1 MDWRIHINDPL
12 DAAAL
17 EKIQAIPGSQVTSE
31 HWDDADL
38 IRNMPGVHVL
48 VVRSATKAT
57 RKVIDAGKDLR
68 IIARAGTGLDNVD
81 VEAAKERNILVIN
94 TPGANAISVA
104 ELAIGLML
112 SLIRFIPRGTKG
124 LKEGLWEKKALM
136 GTELYEKTV
145 GVIGF
150 GTIGAE
156 VAKRLIS
163 FGCKILAYDLYP
175 NDHGLDVQFVSL
187 NELFAQSDIITIH
200 APKVPETKHLVD
212 QAAFSKMKKGAIL
225 IHTARG
231 GIVDDKALY
240 DALVSGQLAA
250 AALDVFETEPPS
262 DELGKKLIALDQ
274 VIGTPHIGAS
284 AKEAQ
289 KRVGVQIVQRMIQA
303 IQDYQPG

>member
-12 DAAAL
+12 EASAL
-17 EKIQAIPGSQVTSE
+17 EKIQVIPNSQVTSE
-31 HWDDADL
+31 HWEQDKLVKSMAG
-38 IRNMPGVHVL
+38 IHVL
-48 VVRSATKAT
+48 VIRSATKAT
-57 RKVIDAGKDLR
+57 RQVIEAGKDLR

-81 VEAAKERNILVIN
+81 MAAAEQKKILVIN

-104 ELAIGLML
+104 ELAVGLMI
-112 SLIRFIPRGTKG
+112 SLIRFIPRGTSG
-124 LKEGLWEKKALM
+124 LKEGLWEKKALT
-136 GTELYEKTV
+136 GTELYTKTV

-175 NDHGLDVQFVSL
+175 NDHGLDVQFVTL
-187 NELFAQSDIITIH
+187 EELFRQSDIITIH
-200 APKVPETKHLVD
+200 APKIPETHHLVND
-212 QAAFSKMKKGAIL
+212 LAFSLMKDGVIV

-231 GIVDDKALY
+231 GIIDDHALY
-240 DALVSGQLAA
+240 QALVSGKVAG
-250 AALDVFETEPPS
+250 AALDVFETEPPV
-262 DELGKKLIALDQ
+262 DEVSKKLLSLDQ

-289 KRVGVQIVQRMIQA
+289 KRVGVQIVQRLVQA
-303 IQDYQPG
+303 IQDFPGN